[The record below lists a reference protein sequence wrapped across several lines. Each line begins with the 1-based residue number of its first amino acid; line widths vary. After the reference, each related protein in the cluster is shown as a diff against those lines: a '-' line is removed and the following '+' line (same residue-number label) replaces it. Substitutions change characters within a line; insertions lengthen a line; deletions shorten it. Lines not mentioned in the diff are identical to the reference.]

1 MLNVSTVFM
10 ILAKDTYAARLFI
23 SLFCSFPPFFFLV
36 FSRLSLLFI
45 FSFFFFFAR
54 RDLDWSDSFS
64 SSLFL
69 ECRHFEIPFVFYTA
83 MFQWLLLRGCS

>member
-23 SLFCSFPPFFFLV
+23 SLFYSFPFFLV
-36 FSRLSLLFI
+36 FSRLSLL
-45 FSFFFFFAR
+45 FFFAR
-54 RDLDWSDSFS
+54 RDLDWSDSFL

>member
-23 SLFCSFPPFFFLV
+23 SLFYSFPLFFFFLV

-45 FSFFFFFAR
+45 FSLFFFAR

>member
-23 SLFCSFPPFFFLV
+23 SLFCSFPFFLG
-36 FSRLSLLFI
+36 I
-45 FSFFFFFAR
+45 FSSFFAVHLLFFFAR

-83 MFQWLLLRGCS
+83 TFQWLLLRGCS